1 MAKIVY
7 GKRNTATVDSIYD
20 YGSITEKAIWNYA
33 NSLGVNIIR
42 VRANKERYET
52 TTGDTFEGY
61 HSGKVSIYNPINS
74 TKIIWRLIK
83 FPSSS

>member
-42 VRANKERYET
+42 VRANKERNET
-52 TTGDTFEGY
+52 TTGETVEEYNED
-61 HSGKVSIYNPINS
+61 KV
-74 TKIIWRLIK
+74 
-83 FPSSS
+83 